1 MNHKWKNPHKIDTL
15 LNMKVVIAPDQK
27 LRFKTTPVK
36 KITPKFLETLK
47 EMEKLT
53 KTYLDPEG
61 VGLAA
66 TQVGLT
72 EQFFV
77 AKLENDKGKEKFKA
91 YINPKIISYSKT
103 TKLFFEGC
111 LSIPDYYGEI
121 TRPSAVEVSYMD
133 EQGKQIKEKL
143 TGFPA
148 WVFQHEYDHL
158 QGKLFMDLVLSQK
171 AKLFKVVGKDRAGAD
186 IFEEVGI

>member
-1 MNHKWKNPHKIDTL
+1 MQVI
-15 LNMKVVIAPDQK
+15 IAPDQK
-27 LRFKTTPVK
+27 LRFKTTLVK
-36 KITPKFLETLK
+36 KVTPKLLETLK
-47 EMEKLT
+47 EMEELA

-66 TQVGLT
+66 NQVGLT

-77 AKLENDKGKEKFKA
+77 AKLEDSKGKEVFKA
-91 YINPKIISYSKT
+91 YFNPKIISYSKT

-133 EQGKQIKEKL
+133 KYGKGIKEKL